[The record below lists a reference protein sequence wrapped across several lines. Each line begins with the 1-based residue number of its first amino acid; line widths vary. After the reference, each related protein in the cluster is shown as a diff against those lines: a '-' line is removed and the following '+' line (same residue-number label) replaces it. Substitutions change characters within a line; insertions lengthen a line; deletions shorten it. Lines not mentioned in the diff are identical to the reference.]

1 MLEKQFS
8 LHLQDDLGRLF
19 TLRGT
24 IDRMDTCDN
33 AAVIADYKTGST
45 TANLYSMLIGYHLQ
59 LIVYLLAVLRE
70 SKNALL
76 PAAILYIYI
85 SGDTALSAS
94 VPSSPDE
101 LDEMPGKADHF
112 MSGYFNQDE
121 EIIQNLDHA
130 FLPDSEDAPFI
141 PVKRTKTGKIAKSGK
156 LLTREEFSIL
166 EEKVTQIMGKLHE
179 HIASGDIPIRP
190 ARLDKRNPCD
200 YCPYKSICRFDRKLG
215 DKPEWITSMSD
226 RDVKQQLDEEI
237 ERRKNNE

>member
-101 LDEMPGKADHF
+101 LDEMPGKAAHF

-121 EIIQNLDHA
+121 RILQNLDHA
-130 FLPDSEDAPFI
+130 FLRMP
-141 PVKRTKTGKIAKSGK
+141 
-156 LLTREEFSIL
+156 LLFQSTELR
-166 EEKVTQIMGKLHE
+166 Q
-179 HIASGDIPIRP
+179 
-190 ARLDKRNPCD
+190 ARLQKVESCSPGRNFPFW
-200 YCPYKSICRFDRKLG
+200 KKKL
-215 DKPEWITSMSD
+215 P
-226 RDVKQQLDEEI
+226 R
-237 ERRKNNE
+237 